1 MMDEDTGQDRLEL
14 FGSGQ
19 SPTKQYTLGVILAG
33 LYGIGAL
40 IPVSGFI
47 VTTGVVAQISF
58 TILIAPLF
66 GILLGPWRGFVF
78 GLIGGV
84 ITAFLSLMIP
94 SVVLVVPT
102 VILGPAISGFLT
114 GLCLDSRRT
123 NGGLITAAYLAI
135 IILLYLIPNGQ
146 TWWFMTPYIL
156 AACVAIALQIVGAR
170 FEPSNM
176 RSVKYILP
184 LALIGTITDFSM
196 MTLGAVY
203 ILSLPADLFGFV
215 IFPAMLVERTVATV
229 FSAIVASVIFVA
241 FRDQLW

>member
-1 MMDEDTGQDRLEL
+1 MAHKNEGPETLEL
-14 FGSGQ
+14 FGDGGQ
-19 SPTKQYTLGVILAG
+19 STKQYVLGVVLAG
-33 LYGIGAL
+33 LYGVGAL

-78 GLIGGV
+78 GLVGGV
-84 ITAFLSLMIP
+84 ITAFLALVIP

-114 GLCLDSRRT
+114 GLCLDSRT
-123 NGGLITAAYLAI
+123 TQGGLITAAYLAVVVV
-135 IILLYLIPNGQ
+135 LYLIPNSQ
-146 TWWFMTPYIL
+146 AWWFMAPYVL
-156 AACVAIALQIVGAR
+156 AAVVALFLQVTGAR

-176 RSVKYILP
+176 RSLRYILP

-196 MTLGAVY
+196 MTMGAVY

-215 IFPAMLVERTVATV
+215 IFPAMLVERTIAAV
-229 FSAIVASVIFVA
+229 FSAAVASVVFVT
-241 FRDQLW
+241 FKDQLW

>member
-1 MMDEDTGQDRLEL
+1 MTIEDETEQKLEL
-14 FGSGQ
+14 FEGGAAA
-19 SPTKQYTLGVILAG
+19 TKQYALGVVLAS

-84 ITAFLSLMIP
+84 ITAFLSLMVP

-114 GLCLDSRRT
+114 GLCLDAKET
-123 NGGLITAAYLAI
+123 KGGLITAAYLAI
-135 IILLYLIPNGQ
+135 IIVLYLLPNGQ
-146 TWWFMTPYIL
+146 AWWFMTPYIL
-156 AACVAIALQIVGAR
+156 AAAVAIVLQLIGAR
-170 FEPSNM
+170 FEPSSM
-176 RSVKYILP
+176 RSVRYILP

-196 MTLGAVY
+196 MTMGAVY
-203 ILSLPADLFGFV
+203 ILSLPAELFGYV
-215 IFPAMLVERTVATV
+215 IFPAMLVERTIATV
-229 FSAIVASVIFVA
+229 FSAIAASIVFMA

>member
-1 MMDEDTGQDRLEL
+1 MMNEDTGQEKLEL
-14 FGSGQ
+14 FGSGR

-84 ITAFLSLMIP
+84 ITAFLSLMVP

-114 GLCLDSRRT
+114 GLCLDTRAT
-123 NGGLITAAYLAI
+123 KGGLVTAVYLAI
-135 IILLYLIPNGQ
+135 IIALYMFPNGQ
-146 TWWFMTPYIL
+146 TWWFMAPYML
-156 AACVAIALQIVGAR
+156 AAGVAVVLQIVGAR

-176 RSVKYILP
+176 RSVRYILP
-184 LALIGTITDFSM
+184 LALIGTIADFSM
-196 MTLGAVY
+196 MTMGAVY
-203 ILSLPADLFGFV
+203 ILQLPADLFGFV
-215 IFPAMLVERTVATV
+215 IFPAMLVERTIATLFSATV
-229 FSAIVASVIFVA
+229 ASIIFVA
-241 FRDQLW
+241 FKDQLW